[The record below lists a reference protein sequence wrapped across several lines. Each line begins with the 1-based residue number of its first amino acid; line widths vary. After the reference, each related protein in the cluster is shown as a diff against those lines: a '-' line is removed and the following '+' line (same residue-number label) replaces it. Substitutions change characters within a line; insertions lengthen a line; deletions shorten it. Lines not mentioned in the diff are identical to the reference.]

1 MSTPDPMP
9 LLARSAVDMAGHR
22 RGDEEWLE
30 KAWADP
36 ATRVMVLEGGDPVTY
51 GWRNLMSRQSRALVR
66 DTGDGARLEFT
77 DPGRAP
83 DGDRYL
89 LGADAD
95 GRAYFAV
102 HAAEGE
108 PFAEAEREPGVRA
121 VSLRE
126 AGAVLDDAG
135 AGLLTHAVALAN
147 WHASHRFCPVCGAPT
162 RTSAAG
168 HVRVCERE
176 GTEQFPRMDPAV
188 IMLVV
193 REDPDGEER
202 CLLGHNPAWPQGRYS
217 VLAGYVEPGE
227 ALEHAVVR
235 EVAEEVGVAVADP
248 EYVSSQPWPFPRS
261 LMLGFTARAVGEA
274 ERTDDQEITDVLWL
288 SRAELRAAA
297 ESGAVGLPGRVSIAR
312 LLIERWYGGRLPGG
326 W

>member
-9 LLARSAVDMAGHR
+9 LLSRSAVDMAGHR

-36 ATRVMVLEGGDPVTY
+36 ATRVLVLEGGDPVTY

-66 DTGDGARLEFT
+66 DTGDGVRLELA
-77 DPGRAP
+77 AP
-83 DGDRYL
+83 DEAPSGERYL
-89 LGADAD
+89 LGVGAE
-95 GRAYFAV
+95 GNAYFAV
-102 HAAEGE
+102 HAAEGDPLE
-108 PFAEAEREPGVRA
+108 EAGRAPGVRA
-121 VSLRE
+121 ASLRE
-126 AGAVLDDAG
+126 AGAVLDDAE

-147 WHASHRFCPVCGAPT
+147 WHASHRFCPMCGAPT

-202 CLLGHNPAWPQGRYS
+202 CLLGHNPAWPQNRYS

-227 ALEHAVVR
+227 SLEHAVER

-274 ERTDDQEITDVLWL
+274 ERTDEQEITDVRWL
-288 SRAELRAAA
+288 SREELRAAA
-297 ESGAVGLPGRVSIAR
+297 EDGAVALPGRVSIAR
-312 LLIERWYGGRLPGG
+312 LLIERWYGGRLPGE